1 MNGLFEI
8 LSNKEWMIQQEF
20 LHSILPTLQYNIT
33 NHASL
38 GIDRE
43 KKSPMAIGQQGQDFI
58 REYQVTQDGEVKPV
72 YDAWGEGDVLGKM
85 LMMLLGVDVARED
98 EELRPPRAQTCQKRT
113 PCVRLRFDGL

>member
-58 REYQVTQDGEVKPV
+58 REYQVTQDGKTHGRYGWRGDSLSELNEPV
-72 YDAWGEGDVLGKM
+72 VNVM
-85 LMMLLGVDVARED
+85 
-98 EELRPPRAQTCQKRT
+98 PI
-113 PCVRLRFDGL
+113 DGPITRNGGACS

>member
-33 NHASL
+33 NHATL

-58 REYQVTQDGEVKPV
+58 REYQVTQDGMN
-72 YDAWGEGDVLGKM
+72 LSSM
-85 LMMLLGVDVARED
+85 SCLLTDLSPAMAALAATGRWKSA
-98 EELRPPRAQTCQKRT
+98 T
-113 PCVRLRFDGL
+113 G